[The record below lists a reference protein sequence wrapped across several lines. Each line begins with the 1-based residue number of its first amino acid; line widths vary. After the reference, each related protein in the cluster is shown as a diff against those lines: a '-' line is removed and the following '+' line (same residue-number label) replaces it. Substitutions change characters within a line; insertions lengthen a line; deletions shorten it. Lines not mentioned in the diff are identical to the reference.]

1 MTEQLTPLEQ
11 VQADARRLT
20 LKRIAEQK
28 ESIAWQESQD
38 RTLSLDDEPEVAVEP
53 EVKPKAKA
61 VKTKKGK

>member
-38 RTLSLDDEPEVAVEP
+38 RTLSLDDEPEVEVKP
-53 EVKPKAKA
+53 EVKPKAKT
-61 VKTKKGK
+61 KKKKGK